1 MELTKE
7 QIAFIKQDIQARGI
21 TMDELADSIADH
33 ICCAI
38 ENDFEKDFIKAYTK
52 ALDAFGENGIQQTQK
67 DTTLLLKLKKEII
80 MKGIMYLLGYLATI
94 LCSTS
99 VLFKILHLQG
109 APQLLVLGVVVLNLG
124 FLPMYF
130 YHRYKRAIAQ

>member
-21 TMDELADSIADH
+21 TMDGLADSLADH
-33 ICCAI
+33 ICCTI
-38 ENDFEKDFIKAYTK
+38 ENDFETDFIKAYTK
-52 ALDAFGENGIQQTQK
+52 ALDAFGENGIQKTQQN
-67 DTTLLLKLKKEII
+67 TTLLLKLKKEMI
-80 MKGIMYLLGYLATI
+80 MKGTMYLLGYLATI

-99 VLFKILHLQG
+99 VLFKILQWQG
-109 APQLLVLGVVVLNLG
+109 APQLLILGVIILNLG

-130 YHRYKRAIAQ
+130 YYRYKKAIA